1 MEKLIEYETF
11 KDRVISLLSEDSL
24 NRKFLTEQINEI
36 FLQRADGCFY
46 SRFLALFVHLAFEE
60 AEARR
65 HWVSILENYNYFHE
79 VLHRKVGLRVAIFD
93 YFLNGNQLLQNPI
106 LVEIHLFQQATLM
119 AVQDPLTNLFNR
131 RYFDIALEKE
141 IKRSARRQTDFS
153 LLMIDLD
160 NFKRVN
166 DVHGHLFGDKVLKEI
181 AAVLKQLSREE
192 DTVCRYGGEEFIVLL
207 SGTTASGALHY
218 GERVRA
224 AVAENNFLHRHHITF
239 SGGIATF
246 PTDGREA
253 VILLKSVDASLYQ
266 AKFSGKDC
274 IVKSSQERRYGKRHP
289 QTWQISYQLLEQAFT
304 TPEIHQVYTQDVS
317 LGGVRFEMAQ
327 AFSLDDKLLLHI
339 KLPGLRA
346 VIVVG
351 KVAWIR
357 KLESSRYECGLQF
370 HDLKAEQVE
379 NFKKALPGGDVSIPG
394 F

>member
-1 MEKLIEYETF
+1 MENLTEVEAF

-24 NRKFLTEQINEI
+24 NRKFLTEQINDI

-46 SRFLALFVHLAFEE
+46 SRLLALFVHLAFEE
-60 AEARR
+60 AEAQR

-79 VLHRKVGLRVAIFD
+79 VLQRKVGLRVAMFD

-106 LVEIHLFQQATLM
+106 LVEIHLFQQATFM
-119 AVQDPLTNLFNR
+119 AMQDHLTNLFNR

-141 IKRSARRQTDFS
+141 IKRSARWQTDFS

-160 NFKRVN
+160 NFKQVN
-166 DVHGHLFGDKVLKEI
+166 DVHGHLFGDKVLKEL
-181 AAVLKQLSREE
+181 AAVLKQLIREE

-224 AVAENNFLHRHHITF
+224 TLAENDFLHRHHITF

-253 VILLKSVDASLYQ
+253 VTLLKSADVSLYQ

-274 IVKSSQERRYGKRHP
+274 IVKSSQERRHGKRHP
-289 QTWQISYQLLEQAFT
+289 QTWQISYQRLEQAFT
-304 TPEIHQVYTQDVS
+304 TPEIREVYTQDVS
-317 LGGVRFEMAQ
+317 LGGVKIEMAQ

-339 KLPGLRA
+339 KLPELQV

-351 KVAWIR
+351 KVTWIR
-357 KLESSRYECGLQF
+357 KLESNRYEYGLQF

-379 NFKKALPGGDVSIPG
+379 NFKKALPVGEASIPG